1 MLVRLLM
8 LLLVGAGL
16 AGVAPMA
23 IATEFKVATLAPEGT
38 AWMREMRAA
47 AEAIATRTEGRVTFK
62 FYPGG
67 VMGND
72 ATVLRKIRVGQL
84 QGGAFTGSEL
94 ASVYPDTSIYG
105 MPFLFRNEAEVDA
118 VRQRMD
124 PLIKQGLA
132 DKGLVATGITGG
144 GFAYLLST
152 RPIRGREDLVR
163 SKAWVPQGDVISEVT
178 YSEAGV
184 RPVPLSIADVYT
196 GLQTGLVDTV
206 ANTPSGTLAFQWHT
220 RVRHLV
226 DMPVAYIVG
235 VLALDK
241 RSFDRLEG
249 SDQAAVLAEIDTALR
264 RLDQQTRR
272 DNAAAR
278 EALRAEGIEFF
289 EPNDEEREYWH
300 TVGRQSATEL
310 MRRRLFSP
318 ENYDAMM
325 STLTELRAGSAGSG
339 SE

>member
-1 MLVRLLM
+1 MRLRCLS
-8 LLLVGAGL
+8 LLLL
-16 AGVAPMA
+16 FVAVPLPA
-23 IATEFKVATLAPEGT
+23 ATVFKIATLAPEGT

-47 AEAIATRTEGRVTFK
+47 AEAVKTATEGRVEFK

-84 QGGAFTGSEL
+84 HGGAFTGSEL
-94 ASVYPDTSIYG
+94 SPVYPDTMIYG
-105 MPFLFRNEAEVDA
+105 LPFLFRSQAEVDA
-118 VRQRMD
+118 VRVRMD

-132 DKGLVATGITGG
+132 EKGLIATGITGG

-152 RPIRGREDLVR
+152 QPIHGREDLIQA
-163 SKAWVPQGDVISEVT
+163 KAWVPQGDIISEVT
-178 YSEAGV
+178 YSVAGV
-184 RPVPLSIADVYT
+184 KPVPLSIADVYT

-226 DMPVAYIVG
+226 DMPIAYIIG

-241 RSFDRLEG
+241 RQFERVDAV
-249 SDQAAVLAEIDTALR
+249 DQAIVMAQFDSAVH
-264 RLDQQTRR
+264 RLDAQTLA
-272 DNAAAR
+272 DNEGAR

-289 EPNDEEREYWH
+289 QPNAEELAYWQS
-300 TVGRQSATEL
+300 VGEQSAQEL
-310 MRRRLFSP
+310 MRRNSFTTA
-318 ENYDAMM
+318 NYEAMM
-325 STLTELRAGSAGSG
+325 AALREVRAAAGASG
-339 SE
+339 SQ